1 MSKAVSMTQGPL
13 VPILLRVALPI
24 TFANLL
30 QSAYQLV
37 NTLFVGRLGAES
49 VAAVAASGPLFEVLI
64 SLGSGLSTAGAVLM
78 AQHAGAGHRSELG
91 RIAGQ
96 TLLMVGAMALCFM
109 AIGQI
114 FAPQVLH
121 AIGVEPSIAELAIG
135 YLRIRYCALLPM
147 FAFIAIQA
155 MLNAAGEVRYVM
167 TVMACSVG
175 MNAALD
181 PWLIFGIGAWPGL
194 GVRGAALATL
204 TAQSLAFAVALTHL
218 VRGRSVVSLQS
229 AHLRPRPGHLRQHL
243 GLALPASIEQGTR
256 TFGSVILMSVAAGFG
271 THALATY
278 GLGTRLLFFW
288 FSPMLGL
295 SVATAILVGQNLG
308 AGHQQRAVAAVRTA
322 SLLALGAFTAI
333 GLALLP
339 LVPWI
344 MRALTPGEPTLIR
357 DASVFAYIYC
367 PFLGLF
373 AVPQV
378 LNGAFRGAG
387 STRLAMAL
395 SLTMLWLFQLPSGL
409 LLAYFTSLGVVG
421 VWWSYPIGN
430 VLATIVCAAWFK
442 WGRWGRN
449 LAAAAT

>member
-1 MSKAVSMTQGPL
+1 MPKAVSMTQGPL

-24 TFANLL
+24 TGANLL

-37 NTLFVGRLGAES
+37 NTLFVGRLGASS

-78 AQHAGAGHRSELG
+78 AQHAGAGHRTELG

-109 AIGQI
+109 AIGQLL
-114 FAPQVLH
+114 APQVLH
-121 AIGVEPSIAELAIG
+121 AIGVEPSIAELSIG
-135 YLRIRYCALLPM
+135 YLRIRYCALIPM
-147 FAFIAIQA
+147 FAFMAIQA

-167 TVMACSVG
+167 SVMACSVAL
-175 MNAALD
+175 NAALD
-181 PWLIFGIGAWPGL
+181 PWLIFGIGNWPGL
-194 GVRGAALATL
+194 GVRGAALATF
-204 TAQSLAFAVALTHL
+204 TAQSLALGIGLTHL
-218 VRGRSVVSLQS
+218 LRGRSVVRLQG
-229 AHLRPRPGHLRQHL
+229 AHLRPRPAHLRQHL

-256 TFGSVILMSVAAGFG
+256 TFGSVILMSLAAGFG

-295 SVATAILVGQNLG
+295 SVATAIVVGQNLG
-308 AGHQQRAVAAVRTA
+308 AGHEQRAVAAVRTA

-344 MRALTPGEPTLIR
+344 MHALTPREPTLIR

-367 PFLGLF
+367 PFLGLL
-373 AVPQV
+373 ALPQV

-387 STRLAMAL
+387 STRLAMGL
-395 SLTMLWLFQLPSGL
+395 SLTMQWLFQLPSAL
-409 LLAYFTSLGVVG
+409 LLASFTSLGAVG
-421 VWWSYPIGN
+421 LWWSYPIGN
-430 VLATIVCAAWFK
+430 ALAALLCAGWFK
-442 WGRWGRN
+442 WGRWRRN
-449 LAAAAT
+449 LASAMN